1 MSVLKEK
8 RTVSKAEY
16 VNTANQIYVETVG
29 FLTRLSA
36 RYSRLIAEGTAQLAD
51 LVVAAVPG
59 GVGMPLGVEPSQQEM
74 VALPSSL
81 DNRIKAQLSI
91 HGAAH
96 YMDDYYTILP
106 SKQAAEVTAAD
117 VIGHAEA
124 MGLQVNAGKSKVVP
138 FSRPFRFCKAKFQVT
153 DTGAVKI
160 HGCRDGMKRA
170 RRKLRLFQ
178 ARVASGEMTVE
189 QVAQWLQTPIS
200 YYENF
205 NDHGRVLKLRRLF
218 YATFKTEV

>member
-36 RYSRLIAEGTAQLAD
+36 RYSRLIAEGTAQLAGEVMD
-51 LVVAAVPG
+51 HTEKANKIY
-59 GVGMPLGVEPSQQEM
+59 PSDEQ
-74 VALPSSL
+74 
-81 DNRIKAQLSI
+81 RKAQLSI

-138 FSRPFRFCKAKFQVT
+138 CSRPFRFCKAKFQVT

-205 NDHGRVLKLRRLF
+205 NDHGRVLKLRRLC
-218 YATFKTEV
+218 YAIFKTEV

>member
-1 MSVLKEK
+1 MDFHHFFPDAPHALLYE
-8 RTVSKAEY
+8 RHRGMIL
-16 VNTANQIYVETVG
+16 NPD
-29 FLTRLSA
+29 LR
-36 RYSRLIAEGTAQLAD
+36 QLAD

-178 ARVASGEMTVE
+178 ARVASGEMTVK

-218 YATFKTEV
+218 YAIFKTEV

>member
-1 MSVLKEK
+1 M
-8 RTVSKAEY
+8 
-16 VNTANQIYVETVG
+16 
-29 FLTRLSA
+29 
-36 RYSRLIAEGTAQLAD
+36 
-51 LVVAAVPG
+51 
-59 GVGMPLGVEPSQQEM
+59 
-74 VALPSSL
+74 
-81 DNRIKAQLSI
+81 
-91 HGAAH
+91 GAAH

-106 SKQAAEVTAAD
+106 SKQAAEMTAAD

-178 ARVASGEMTVE
+178 ARVASGEMTVSGWPNAANA
-189 QVAQWLQTPIS
+189 VS

-218 YATFKTEV
+218 YAIFKTEV